1 VAAVAAVTVRHIDGT
16 TVDAPIT
23 GRVTVNFERHWQ
35 VAAREVFTSG
45 NMEHNYWLAWQA
57 VFVAKKTA
65 LDFDQWLDTV
75 ATMEW
80 GTVDL
85 SPL

>member
-1 VAAVAAVTVRHIDGT
+1 MAAVAAVTVRHLDGSIN
-16 TVDAPIT
+16 DAPIT
-23 GRVTVNFERHWQ
+23 GRVTVNFERQWQ
-35 VAAREVFTSG
+35 VPAREVFTNG

-57 VFVAKKTA
+57 MHTAKKTS
-65 LDFDQWLDTV
+65 LDFEQWLDTV
-75 ATMEW
+75 ATIEW

>member
-1 VAAVAAVTVRHIDGT
+1 
-16 TVDAPIT
+16 
-23 GRVTVNFERHWQ
+23 
-35 VAAREVFTSG
+35 VFTSG

-65 LDFDQWLDTV
+65 LDYEQWLDTV
-75 ATMEW
+75 ATLEW
-80 GTVDL
+80 GTTEL